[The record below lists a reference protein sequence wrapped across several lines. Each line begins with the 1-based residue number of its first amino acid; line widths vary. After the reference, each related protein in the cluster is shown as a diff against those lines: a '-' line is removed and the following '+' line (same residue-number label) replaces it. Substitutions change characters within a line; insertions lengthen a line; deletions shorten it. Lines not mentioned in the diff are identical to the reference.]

1 MGGEGAAWV
10 GMAPFVTQDHLFQN
24 LGDGTFHHS
33 GSLAIRSA
41 IASGSHIT
49 YKLLYN
55 DAVAMTGGQQAIGKM
70 KVPEIV
76 AELLA
81 EGVERVVITSD
92 NPKQSRRAFGRRLPA
107 KLTIRHRDDMIP
119 VQEELASTSGVTVL
133 IHEQECATELRRKR
147 KRGLVEAPKARIL
160 INERV
165 CEGCGDC
172 GVKSGCLSVRPTETE
187 FGRKTQIHQASCN
200 LDFSCLKGDCPSF
213 VEVIPEKAGR
223 RKRKQPSTPAATRLT
238 AVPPVSLPDPS
249 LLVSADDFSMRIMGV
264 GGTGEIGRAH
274 V

>member
-81 EGVERVVITSD
+81 EGVERVVIT
-92 NPKQSRRAFGRRLPA
+92 
-107 KLTIRHRDDMIP
+107 RD
-119 VQEELASTSGVTVL
+119 
-133 IHEQECATELRRKR
+133 RK
-147 KRGLVEAPKARIL
+147 
-160 INERV
+160 
-165 CEGCGDC
+165 
-172 GVKSGCLSVRPTETE
+172 S
-187 FGRKTQIHQASCN
+187 
-200 LDFSCLKGDCPSF
+200 
-213 VEVIPEKAGR
+213 
-223 RKRKQPSTPAATRLT
+223 TRLN
-238 AVPPVSLPDPS
+238 SS
-249 LLVSADDFSMRIMGV
+249 
-264 GGTGEIGRAH
+264 H
-274 V
+274 